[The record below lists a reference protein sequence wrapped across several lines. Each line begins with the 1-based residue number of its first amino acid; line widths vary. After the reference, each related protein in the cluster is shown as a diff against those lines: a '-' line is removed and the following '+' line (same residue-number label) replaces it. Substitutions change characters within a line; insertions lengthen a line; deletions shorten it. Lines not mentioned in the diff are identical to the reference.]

1 MVLAVVLR
9 CLAKKSIAK
18 IISFLDLVHCNKSA
32 PGSIKRRRQ
41 MPKKTEPPKRP
52 RGRPVSGRPPK
63 RNTTMRLAPDVADYL
78 DTVAKKA
85 ETVEA
90 AVRLTDGY
98 KRQLKEKR

>member
-1 MVLAVVLR
+1 
-9 CLAKKSIAK
+9 
-18 IISFLDLVHCNKSA
+18 
-32 PGSIKRRRQ
+32 
-41 MPKKTEPPKRP
+41 
-52 RGRPVSGRPPK
+52 
-63 RNTTMRLAPDVADYL
+63 MRLAPDVADYL